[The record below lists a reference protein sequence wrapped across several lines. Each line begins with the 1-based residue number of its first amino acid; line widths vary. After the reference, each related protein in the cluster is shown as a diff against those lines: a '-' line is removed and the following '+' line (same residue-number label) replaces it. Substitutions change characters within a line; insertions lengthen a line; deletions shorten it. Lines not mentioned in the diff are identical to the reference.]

1 MSPTSPKTIAII
13 AGAGPGTGAAIARRF
28 ARGYPV
34 VLLARS
40 QASLDPLV
48 RDIQKNNGSAL
59 AFPTDV
65 TDISSMN
72 RAVADTK
79 AQLGKDVRVAAAIF
93 NMASK
98 FSRKG
103 FLDSP
108 PEEYLGSLH
117 TTVNGAYSFS
127 QAVLPLMLGSD
138 SSEQSHPPTLIFT
151 GNSVPLFN
159 YYLSRTIVN
168 RVF

>member
-1 MSPTSPKTIAII
+1 MLSTTPKTIAII

-48 RDIQKNNGSAL
+48 RDIQKSNGSAL
-59 AFPTDV
+59 ALPTDV
-65 TDISSMN
+65 TDLSSMT
-72 RAVADTK
+72 RAIADTK
-79 AQLGKDVRVAAAIF
+79 AQLGQDVRVAAAIF

-98 FSRKG
+98 FTRKG
-103 FLDSP
+103 FLESTQ
-108 PEEYLGSLH
+108 EEYLGSLQS
-117 TTVNGAYSFS
+117 TVNGAYNFS

-138 SSEQSHPPTLIFT
+138 PNELQYPPTLIFT
-151 GNSVPLFN
+151 GNSIPDL
-159 YYLSRTIVN
+159 LSRTSTNGII
-168 RVF
+168 